1 MKILTIC
8 IPCNKQTKT
17 IIETISSCL
26 IKEESIEIL
35 IVNHHAN
42 DFVIEECNQYITKY
56 PDTIRMITS
65 NDSIMQEARGLY
77 FKILPAKDTVDQSAL
92 VKVLETLESLLR
104 IQANLDMLVCDFE
117 YKTNKKKKER
127 IDYHLAL
134 PTDQV
139 FEWHQIKYF
148 ATFQCFTMESVVFK
162 TNILKTLH
170 ASCYLDTLYNS
181 FMFPLLPIIKVKAM
195 LYLDVSMHIVDA
207 KIPEL
212 TYLNTVD
219 ECIANTKEMID
230 GIDIQDLKS
239 RKMKHYVCRHINI
252 LLVRCVVSLL
262 KRGQIEDRVKK
273 EELWDY
279 LQIHNYALYKHCK
292 NTIVGRL
299 ISKDH
304 RIIKAMLIKA
314 NKWMF

>member
-17 IIETISSCL
+17 ITKTIDSCL

-42 DFVIEECNQYITKY
+42 DFVIEQCNQYITKH
-56 PDTIRMITS
+56 PETIRMITS
-65 NDSIMQEARGLY
+65 ELSPVLEAKGLY
-77 FKILPAKDTVDQSAL
+77 FKILPTKDMVDQSAL

-104 IQANLDMLVCDFE
+104 IQANLDVLVCDYE
-117 YKTNKKKKER
+117 YSTNRKKKDY
-127 IDYHLAL
+127 IDYRLAL
-134 PTDQV
+134 PTDKV

-148 ATFQCFTMESVVFK
+148 ATFQCFTMESVIFK
-162 TNILKTLH
+162 TNILKTSN
-170 ASCYLDTLYNS
+170 ASCYLDTVYHSPL
-181 FMFPLLPIIKVKAM
+181 FPLLPIMQVKAM

-207 KIPEL
+207 RIIEL

-219 ECIANTKEMID
+219 ECIANTKELIGSID
-230 GIDIQDLKS
+230 MQDLKS

-252 LLVRCVVSLL
+252 LLARCIVSLL
-262 KRGQIEDRVKK
+262 KRGQIEDYAKK
-273 EELWDY
+273 EELWEY
-279 LQIHNYALYKHCK
+279 LQIHNYALYKHCN

-299 ISKDH
+299 LSKDH
-304 RIIKAMLIKA
+304 RIIKTLLTKGNRWI
-314 NKWMF
+314 F